1 MLSSMSMSSSL
12 QLARECL
19 QAEQAPKAETPA
31 EQLSPFEGIQM
42 FAQTIESSKQYFQ
55 VFTALNY
62 GSYVGGRVFLCVK
75 ARLQQ
80 WELCFELP
88 YNCQFLS
95 YILKQNFLLKT

>member
-42 FAQTIESSKQYFQ
+42 FAQTIESSKQYFH
-55 VFTALNY
+55 FYCFKL
-62 GSYVGGRVFLCVK
+62 R
-75 ARLQQ
+75 
-80 WELCFELP
+80 ELCGWKSVSVREG
-88 YNCQFLS
+88 
-95 YILKQNFLLKT
+95 